1 LELAP
6 FNDEAVGTFAREW
19 YEREYGE
26 TNVFAF
32 VGMVQDVSL
41 GPLYK
46 GFVVHPTV
54 STKSQHPW
62 RATTFDQRGFI
73 GHQYYETI
81 EKAIA
86 QELRITKSAKP
97 NPKLFERI
105 VMREEFQ
112 EGNRRSLML
121 NRSAPDN
128 ALATRLVDL
137 INRHYGPG
145 PHPGTGTSQDVHGDG
160 VKVPKRP
167 KMLRMSSAEAAEKAA
182 ELKYKYKKEGQFF
195 DITFD
200 DDGFI
205 LFLDR
210 EAALEWWAE
219 HDRKLDY
226 EVSRMFDG
234 NKMVF
239 VKKGTK
245 NKIEHN
251 MQDQF
256 AIVELREKA
265 EAKGQVLISTHNH
278 PGDAWVEGMNDYPP
292 SFSDFQFAMGME
304 LDEWHVITPNGKY
317 VIRRGPKSPVDY
329 TAADENLFI
338 SEWKQWS
345 IDNANFYI
353 PGVRNMTQET
363 INVNF
368 REDKEF
374 LDTYI
379 EMLDDRAIDL
389 ARQTR
394 LFHIQWV
401 QND

>member
-1 LELAP
+1 
-6 FNDEAVGTFAREW
+6 
-19 YEREYGE
+19 
-26 TNVFAF
+26 
-32 VGMVQDVSL
+32 
-41 GPLYK
+41 
-46 GFVVHPTV
+46 
-54 STKSQHPW
+54 
-62 RATTFDQRGFI
+62 
-73 GHQYYETI
+73 
-81 EKAIA
+81 
-86 QELRITKSAKP
+86 
-97 NPKLFERI
+97 
-105 VMREEFQ
+105 
-112 EGNRRSLML
+112 
-121 NRSAPDN
+121 
-128 ALATRLVDL
+128 
-137 INRHYGPG
+137 
-145 PHPGTGTSQDVHGDG
+145 
-160 VKVPKRP
+160 
-167 KMLRMSSAEAAEKAA
+167 
-182 ELKYKYKKEGQFF
+182 
-195 DITFD
+195 
-200 DDGFI
+200 
-205 LFLDR
+205 
-210 EAALEWWAE
+210 LEWWAE